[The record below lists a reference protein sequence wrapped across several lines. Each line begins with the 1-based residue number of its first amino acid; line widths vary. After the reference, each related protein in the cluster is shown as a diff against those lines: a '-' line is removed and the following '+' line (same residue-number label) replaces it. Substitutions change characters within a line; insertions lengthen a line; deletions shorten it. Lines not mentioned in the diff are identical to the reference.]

1 MGGKGSG
8 NRLAYKNAKGAKS
21 PVIGDNG
28 LSVKP
33 GEMANIVRGL
43 CYYWNAMGT
52 DRQQRPGAVKQE
64 STGVF

>member
-8 NRLAYKNAKGAKS
+8 NRLAYKNARGAKS

-33 GEMANIVRGL
+33 GEMADIVRG
-43 CYYWNAMGT
+43 CVT
-52 DRQQRPGAVKQE
+52 
-64 STGVF
+64 TGMVWKPIDNKDPEQLNKRALE

>member
-33 GEMANIVRGL
+33 ERWLILLGVVLLLE
-43 CYYWNAMGT
+43 CYGN
-52 DRQQRPGAVKQE
+52 R
-64 STGVF
+64 

>member
-8 NRLAYKNAKGAKS
+8 NKMAYKNAKDAKS

-33 GEMANIVRGL
+33 GEIIVL
-43 CYYWNAMGT
+43 
-52 DRQQRPGAVKQE
+52 
-64 STGVF
+64 